1 MIVQVGIIDI
11 NQKVMEPSVCEIEEV
26 APLQMYRV
34 IKERVGCYLAQN
46 GA

>member
-1 MIVQVGIIDI
+1 MLEFIDI

-26 APLQMYRV
+26 SPLQMCRV
-34 IKERVGCYLAQN
+34 KKERVGCYLAQT